1 MIRSISIYLGIFSI
15 LISFFSLLNIVYS
28 QYLQFYLNLD
38 SYVYTFIISSSFGIG
53 FILIQ
58 NKKIN
63 KINLYEK
70 LLIIIF
76 GFFFFPFLI
85 SIPFYL
91 SIYNLTFLDSYFEAV
106 SGFTSTG
113 FTIFNDIKYIDESI
127 IIWRSTSQW
136 LGGLFF
142 LFSLILLIDVSS
154 FKLKNFLTSFVSFN
168 IAEIKKQFFKI
179 FFIYLSL
186 TVFICI
192 LLKIADFRL
201 FDSLNLSM
209 SFISSGGFLP
219 SNTLDEIANTNNK
232 IFIVSI
238 CMLFSYFNL
247 YLIYNLLTIKKKI
260 SLYQEDVLLAFYL
273 LFLIFISFIF
283 FNKYD
288 SYQSIFLSVV
298 SSISN
303 IGIGLSE
310 SPKELSI
317 VFLFLTIIGGG
328 LFSTSSGI
336 KFIKFILLVKYS
348 FNELFLIARP
358 KYILNSNLYFS
369 SLKIEYEEINKYF
382 LSFLFFIILCLI
394 LSSYLSFYGIDLKDS
409 LTLAFLTLTNTVN
422 SSIYNLEFF
431 DYNYLSNYPKLILI
445 LFMILGRIEILTLL
459 VFIKKFFFKT

>member
-1 MIRSISIYLGIFSI
+1 MIRSISIYLGFFSI

-28 QYLQFYLNLD
+28 QYLEFYLNLD
-38 SYVYTFIISSSFGIG
+38 SYVYTFIISLVFGVSFIA
-53 FILIQ
+53 LQ
-58 NKKIN
+58 NKKLK

-76 GFFFFPFLI
+76 GFLFFPFLI
-85 SIPFYL
+85 SIPYYL
-91 SIYNLTFLDSYFEAV
+91 SIYNLSFLDCYFESI

-154 FKLKNFLTSFVSFN
+154 FKSKNFLTSFVSIN

-179 FFIYLSL
+179 FVIYLLL
-186 TVFICI
+186 TIIIFI
-192 LLKIADFRL
+192 LLKLVDFRL

-209 SFISSGGFLP
+209 TFISSGGFLP
-219 SNTLDEIANTNNK
+219 SNTLGEIANNNNK

-238 CMLFSYFNL
+238 SMLFSFFNL
-247 YLIYNLLTIKKKI
+247 YLLYNLITVKNKI
-260 SLYQEDVLLAFYL
+260 DLYQEDILLVFYL
-273 LFLIFISFIF
+273 IFLIFISYIF
-283 FNKYD
+283 FNNYN
-288 SYQSIFLSVV
+288 SYQVIFLSII

-303 IGIGLSE
+303 IGIGLNN
-310 SPKELSI
+310 SPRELSI

-336 KFIKFILLVKYS
+336 KFIKFILLIKYS

-358 KYILNSNLYFS
+358 KYILNSNFFFS

-382 LSFLFFIILCLI
+382 LSFIFFIILFMI
-394 LSSYLSFYGIDLKDS
+394 LSSFLSFYGIDLKDS
-409 LTLAFLTLTNTVN
+409 LTLSFLTLTNTVN
-422 SSIYNLEFF
+422 SSIYDLKNF
-431 DYNYLSNYPKLILI
+431 DFSYLNNFPKIILI
-445 LFMILGRIEILTLL
+445 IFMILGRIEILTLL